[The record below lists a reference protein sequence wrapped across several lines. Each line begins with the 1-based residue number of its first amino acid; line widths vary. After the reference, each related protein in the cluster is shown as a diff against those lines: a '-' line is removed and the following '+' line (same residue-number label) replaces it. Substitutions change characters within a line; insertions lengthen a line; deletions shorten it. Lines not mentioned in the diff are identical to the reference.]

1 MEPDMT
7 APDTTIEQRTP
18 EWYAARKGRITASMV
33 GAILGGNP
41 YMDRED
47 AMRSMVRDWHGAE
60 REFTGNVATRYG
72 EQNEAGALLE
82 YRMETGNAVEAIGFV
97 TREDWAGCS
106 PDGLIGLVGGIE
118 IKCPYGKRHMDEED
132 EFKTLEEQP
141 HYHDQIQF
149 SLWVCER
156 AWWDFW
162 QWSPQRTKL
171 ERVLPDSKWR
181 TKNLPK
187 LKAFWEEY
195 LTERE
200 QPHAQKHLEPK
211 RVIIDTPEARQRL
224 AEYDDLVE
232 AIERAEARRKEL
244 LESFVKMARE
254 RDAEICGRKLTK
266 VERAG
271 NVSYATVV
279 KKHLPDLDLEPYRG
293 KPTEYWQIK

>member
-1 MEPDMT
+1 MT
-7 APDTTIEQRTP
+7 DTSTIEQRTP
-18 EWYAARKGRITASMV
+18 EWYAARKGRVTASMV
-33 GAILGGNP
+33 GAILGTSP
-41 YMDRED
+41 WMDRDD
-47 AMRSMVRDWHGAE
+47 AMRTLVRDWHDAE
-60 REFTGNVATRYG
+60 REFTGNIATAYG
-72 EQNEAGALLE
+72 ERNEEGALLE
-82 YRMETGNAVEAIGFV
+82 YSLETGNAVEKTGFV
-97 TREDWAGCS
+97 AREAWAGCS

-118 IKCPYGKRHMDEED
+118 IKCPYGKRHMDDDD
-132 EFKTLEEQP
+132 EFKTLEDQP

-187 LKAFWEEY
+187 LRAFWEEY

-200 QPHAQKHLEPK
+200 QPYAQKHLEPK
-211 RVIIDTPEARQRL
+211 RVVIDTPEARQRL

-244 LESFVKMARE
+244 LEGFVTMARQ

-271 NVSYATVV
+271 AIAYAKAV
-279 KKHLPDLDLEPYRG
+279 KELLPKADLEPWRG
-293 KPTEYWQIK
+293 KPTGYWQIK